1 MQNEEEKKWGRFQ
14 DLTEIMRNAPRQ
26 EPPEGF
32 TARVME
38 RVPDGKPA
46 VQHSWWSRIVH
57 DPVFTTALTLGF
69 RGAVTKSECA
79 FYFLLTG
86 FFYLI
91 LGCIMMFGLQ
101 RVAGLLQPAWLSL
114 QPLFGILLAL
124 GLAAVGLF
132 LFTDGRGAIRVARIG
147 ILLYAALILLNG
159 SIGALWA
166 QLPVALFF
174 ALIFSGTGLVMAAF
188 LGIAIG
194 RCTTADHISSQEV
207 NA

>member
-1 MQNEEEKKWGRFQ
+1 MQNEEEKRWARFEN
-14 DLTEIMRNAPRQ
+14 LTEIMKNAPRQ

-32 TARVME
+32 TARVMA
-38 RVPDGKPA
+38 RVPNGKPVA
-46 VQHSWWSRIVH
+46 RHSLWPRIAH
-57 DPVFTTALTLGF
+57 DPVFTTALNLGF

-86 FFYLI
+86 FFYLV

-101 RVAGLLQPAWLSL
+101 RFAGLVQPAWLSL
-114 QPLFGILLAL
+114 QPLFGIVLAIGLSAL
-124 GLAAVGLF
+124 GF
-132 LFTDGRGAIRVARIG
+132 LLYTDGRGALRAARIG
-147 ILLYAALILLNG
+147 TALYAVLVFLNG

-174 ALIFSGTGLVMAAF
+174 AVIFSATGLAMAAF
-188 LGIAIG
+188 LGIAVG
-194 RCTTADHISSQEV
+194 RCTTAGISSQEV

>member
-1 MQNEEEKKWGRFQ
+1 MQNEEEKKWARFQ

-38 RVPDGKPA
+38 RIPDGKPSA
-46 VQHSWWSRIVH
+46 RRSLWSRIFR
-57 DPVFTTALTLGF
+57 DPVFTTSLTFGF

-86 FFYLI
+86 FFYLV
-91 LGCIMMFGLQ
+91 LGCILMFGL
-101 RVAGLLQPAWLSL
+101 RRFAGFVQPAWLSL
-114 QPLFGILLAL
+114 QPLFGILLAIGLCAL
-124 GLAAVGLF
+124 GF
-132 LFTDGRGAIRVARIG
+132 LLYTDGQGALRTARIG
-147 ILLYAALILLNG
+147 TALYGVLILLNG

-174 ALIFSGTGLVMAAF
+174 AVIFSATGLGMAAL
-188 LGIAIG
+188 LGIAV
-194 RCTTADHISSQEV
+194 DHCIPENVSSLEV
-207 NA
+207 KA